1 MQSPPQNKYDQAS
14 QNVFMSSVVALANV
28 LALVVA
34 FFATP
39 IVYAYSLP
47 HVQAFCARYYADG
60 FEEPVAFIWWAVCGL
75 TIFFG
80 ARASLPTGLIMAAMT
95 FIARFA

>member
-1 MQSPPQNKYDQAS
+1 MQPPKNKYDQAS

-28 LALVVA
+28 LAFVTA

-39 IVYAYSLP
+39 LVYSYTLP
-47 HVQAFCARYYADG
+47 KVQSFTAQHYGAG
-60 FEEPVAFIWWAVCGL
+60 FEEIIALTWWAITAL

-80 ARASLPTGLIMAAMT
+80 ARASLSTGIIMAAMT